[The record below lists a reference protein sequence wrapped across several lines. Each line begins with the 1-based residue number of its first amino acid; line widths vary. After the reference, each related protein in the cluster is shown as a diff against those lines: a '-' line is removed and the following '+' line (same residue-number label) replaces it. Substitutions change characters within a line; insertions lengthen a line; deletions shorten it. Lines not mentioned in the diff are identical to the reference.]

1 MCTIIV
7 SQHAAQR
14 ANERGMPMREL
25 NRIVMA
31 AEQRGDGIYRSQH
44 GQAIVEHQIV
54 CTVLAPDME
63 PRQKYLPLYRVRS

>member
-44 GQAIVEHQIV
+44 GQAVVERQIV
-54 CTVLAPDME
+54 CTVLAPDMR
-63 PRQKYLPLYRVRS
+63 PRQKHLPVHMVRA